1 MERSTKTII
10 VLAILLFLLSAGL
23 ALALIWYGRSR
34 EAHVQER
41 DKLRQE
47 LSEQK
52 EISDGLARAAANQVT
67 AGDLKKI
74 IRSEMKGIE
83 RDLDRLDGKVTAV
96 SRITGRLEASMS
108 LPSGSDVVSLVNGVP
123 ELEKNI
129 AWTSSDGSQ
138 SLQIAWAKVR
148 PAGNSPEAL
157 RSRLSRT
164 LGPNLDKT
172 VAEIMAYLSDSDV
185 PVWKTGTHP
194 LEFHVTTAT
203 AEVGGEGD
211 VQTQYVR
218 IWASEP
224 DSEDRIPL
232 AIVKADYAYTD
243 PTAPEFRWWAPH
255 IDAGIAGLVTPL
267 GFTGGGS
274 LGFSVMAYGK
284 TVDDNIWRFVRIGL
298 GTDGEVFYLGLDPA
312 GYNFGKPLP
321 IVDDVW
327 LYLGPV
333 MSSEGY
339 GGAVSLTS
347 TW

>member
-10 VLAILLFLLSAGL
+10 VLAVLVLLMGAGL
-23 ALALIWYGRSR
+23 ALALIQYGRSR
-34 EAHVQER
+34 EAHEQER

-83 RDLDRLDGKVTAV
+83 RDLNRLDGKVTAV
-96 SRITGRLEASMS
+96 SRITGRLGASMS
-108 LPSGSDVVSLVNGVP
+108 RPSGSDSVRLVGGIP
-123 ELEKNI
+123 ELEENI
-129 AWTSSDGSQ
+129 AWASPDGSQ

-172 VAEIMAYLSDSDV
+172 VAEIMAYLADPDV
-185 PVWKTGTHP
+185 PVWETGTHP

-203 AEVGGEGD
+203 AEVGGD
-211 VQTQYVR
+211 DIYTQYVQ
-218 IWASEP
+218 ISASEP
-224 DSEDRIPL
+224 GSEDRVPL

-243 PTAPEFRWWAPH
+243 PTAPEFRWFTPH
-255 IDAGIAGLVTPL
+255 LDAGIMGAFTPL
-267 GFTGGGS
+267 GGTGGGT
-274 LGFSVMAYGK
+274 LGLSIMSYGISR
-284 TVDDNIWRFVRIGL
+284 DDNIWRFVRLGIAYDGDMGL
-298 GTDGEVFYLGLDPA
+298 VQLDPV
-312 GYNFGKPLP
+312 GYNIARPLP
-321 IVDDVW
+321 LVSDIW
-327 LYLGPV
+327 IYPGLIIAPT
-333 MSSEGY
+333 GY
-339 GGAVSLTS
+339 GGGLSLVS